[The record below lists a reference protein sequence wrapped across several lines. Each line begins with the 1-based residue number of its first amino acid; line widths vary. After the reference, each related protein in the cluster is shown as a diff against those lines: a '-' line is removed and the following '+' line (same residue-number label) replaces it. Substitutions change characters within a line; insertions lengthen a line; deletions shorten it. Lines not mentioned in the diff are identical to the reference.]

1 MLKTEKLIV
10 WNASAIPC
18 CFRYPDVTYVR
29 YSKRVLAVE
38 ALTLIFLRLSK
49 ICEQRY
55 PLCGAIKLSRM
66 RIPSLK
72 QLLITLAL
80 TMMITGCQA
89 LGRTDVQGT
98 LQANTIFLET
108 ESAAANATVRA
119 EQLNV
124 FATAQAAATIVSGYR
139 NVNQQLLATVDAGST
154 AVPQVIAGGGDIFL
168 EPTAAF
174 VIASGGRWFV
184 KTGISETVRASDGC
198 VENARDIFPVSVPR
212 VYATLRAY
220 NIQAGTP
227 LRADWYRDT
236 ELVWQENL
244 TVSSNF
250 REVCFWFEL
259 TREQAEFTPGGW
271 SVRLFG
277 DGFQL
282 ENPVNFFFTDM

>member
-1 MLKTEKLIV
+1 MKHLMI
-10 WNASAIPC
+10 A
-18 CFRYPDVTYVR
+18 
-29 YSKRVLAVE
+29 
-38 ALTLIFLRLSK
+38 
-49 ICEQRY
+49 
-55 PLCGAIKLSRM
+55 
-66 RIPSLK
+66 
-72 QLLITLAL
+72 LAL
-80 TMMITGCQA
+80 SMMLGACQA

-98 LQANTIFLET
+98 LQANSALLET

-124 FATAQAAATIVSGYR
+124 FATAQSAATIVAGYR

-154 AVPQVIAGGGDIFL
+154 AVPQVVAGGGSVFL

-198 VENARDIFPVSVPR
+198 VENARDIFPVGVPR
-212 VYATLRAY
+212 IYATLRAY

-259 TREQAEFTPGGW
+259 SQEQVQFTPGGW